1 MGYLAIELAR
11 TIDEER
17 TREAERCHLI
27 NKTLRTRQKHA
38 AHPAEILV
46 HWLHSVKQQKQ
57 RVATEPA
64 S

>member
-1 MGYLAIELAR
+1 MGYLTIELAR

-17 TREAERCHLI
+17 TWEAERCHLI

-38 AHPAEILV
+38 TRPIQILGR
-46 HWLHSVKQQKQ
+46 WLRSLKPQKQ
-57 RVATEPA
+57 RAAAELA